1 MAYCECRRK
10 GDAEKMNI
18 AAALTDGDA
27 GNLMV
32 GRNGVFYDRKGNDWD
47 ATIVKLIEH
56 PISIREA
63 FWSPYRQ
70 IAKMIHE
77 QIEKMAGAQQKKV
90 TDAASAGV
98 SGAAATAEAGNA
110 GPDAAV

>member
-1 MAYCECRRK
+1 MSAGAN

-47 ATIVKLIEH
+47 ATIVKMIEH

-77 QIEKMAGAQQKKV
+77 QIEKVAGAHDKQ
-90 TDAASAGV
+90 
-98 SGAAATAEAGNA
+98 AEGYGLCRRIRCGRN
-110 GPDAAV
+110 G